1 MYARRKSDLLA
12 EDVYVFGFSAINA
25 LPDRRLSKCLK
36 PTLDLNSTSL
46 SEHEDD
52 ISTNDAH
59 DIQSLTE
66 MCILLRDEVKTLQK
80 TVKTHVN
87 RISVLE
93 TQFTAA
99 QIQLL
104 DSKKNKHVSVRSR
117 DQTEGEVTEQ
127 PAGADPGTREP
138 ASQPGDDQ
146 QQRPAS
152 QPQCCSFQR
161 RHWWSPKAPL
171 RQSWPQWVPPHQAII
186 PDEDT
191 QDIDNFRHST
201 QQRRQILRGN
211 LGIRA
216 ATQKRDIQAPQPEPT
231 VSRL

>member
-152 QPQCCSFQR
+152 QPQAAASRDATGGAPRHHYVNPGLNGFLLIR
-161 RHWWSPKAPL
+161 RLSQMKID
-171 RQSWPQWVPPHQAII
+171 RIMITSAIL
-186 PDEDT
+186 
-191 QDIDNFRHST
+191 HST
-201 QQRRQILRGN
+201 ED
-211 LGIRA
+211 
-216 ATQKRDIQAPQPEPT
+216 K
-231 VSRL
+231 S